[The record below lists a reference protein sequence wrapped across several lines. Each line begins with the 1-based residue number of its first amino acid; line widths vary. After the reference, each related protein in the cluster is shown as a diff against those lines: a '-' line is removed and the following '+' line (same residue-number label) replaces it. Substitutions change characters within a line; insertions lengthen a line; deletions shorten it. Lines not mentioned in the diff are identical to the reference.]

1 MPLYLSPKHDK
12 ILKGPSKLH
21 VEAHLGR
28 QAHPDLK
35 SLTIDGFQ
43 EAVDKGMKIED
54 TTIGTE
60 DAPKK
65 PGPKKGK
72 KPETTGSDEE

>member
-1 MPLYLSPKHDK
+1 M
-12 ILKGPSKLH
+12 IQG
-21 VEAHLGR
+21 
-28 QAHPDLK
+28 
-35 SLTIDGFQ
+35 IDVSENQGCLPMSFWQ

-72 KPETTGSDEE
+72 KPESTGSDEE